1 MYNKLIVRNVQRSI
15 RDYLIYIVTMTIC
28 VTLFYAFL
36 SISSRYYKPDIGM
49 EFDMSALSD
58 GMKLAI
64 CSVTLLLFFLIR
76 YVNCYMLQR
85 RQKEF
90 AVQAVMG
97 MEQKTIGW
105 MYFAETLS
113 MGLVSIVLGIFLG
126 AVASQF
132 ISAMMLTS
140 YGRPYTF
147 TWMLFPDTVA
157 LTICFFVG
165 SLFLVGL
172 VSVRSIRKIKIID
185 MLYADRQNEPEIRK
199 SRYMYVVAVLY
210 WGILLAMT
218 ASGISK
224 MHFYYDAR
232 LPWPVDLMYW
242 GNILSPALSLLAA
255 AFWLF
260 RRKTYPFRRYL
271 AAAAALALVNGGF
284 AASVPAVK
292 DMYSLAGDQGIL
304 RLYLLYLLIDV
315 IFIICCVIYLSST
328 LIMEWKEKYPGYKY
342 KGSNLFF
349 FGQVISKLNSNAKS
363 MTLIC
368 LTLVVSVI
376 LFVAAP
382 ALTGWA
388 LGYLDVRAL
397 YDIQISTTYNG
408 VEDEADLPRGDYDVV
423 TEFMEE
429 HEISVDCD
437 CTFNLYLTKQE
448 DFHNRYKLDFPVA
461 AISLS
466 DYNTLRQMQGYEPVK
481 LAENEF
487 TTQWQTLATEE
498 EREEFLTAHPVVSTD
513 SGEFTLA
520 EREYYTE
527 PLGET
532 IYNSY
537 TDVLYVFPDEACQS
551 FLPVMRNRFITTEE
565 TISYET
571 ANTLEQAFLSQYPE
585 EPDEETGVQ
594 YLFRMSTLQINES
607 KASTFLMHVSMTY
620 GAIVLMVIC
629 LTILSLQQL
638 SEGQQCRYRFGV
650 LHKLGVDQKEKDRL
664 VLKQLSIWFGLP
676 ILVAILV
683 SVLITICL
691 FQIISLQITAYVG
704 WYDLLSQVGIMVSIL
719 AMLLVCYFISTW
731 ILFQR
736 TVME

>member
-210 WGILLAMT
+210 WGKLLAMT
-218 ASGISK
+218 ASGISQ

-232 LPWPVDLMYW
+232 FPWPVDLMYW

-328 LIMEWKEKYPGYKY
+328 LIMEWKEK
-342 KGSNLFF
+342 
-349 FGQVISKLNSNAKS
+349 
-363 MTLIC
+363 
-368 LTLVVSVI
+368 
-376 LFVAAP
+376 
-382 ALTGWA
+382 
-388 LGYLDVRAL
+388 
-397 YDIQISTTYNG
+397 
-408 VEDEADLPRGDYDVV
+408 
-423 TEFMEE
+423 
-429 HEISVDCD
+429 
-437 CTFNLYLTKQE
+437 
-448 DFHNRYKLDFPVA
+448 
-461 AISLS
+461 
-466 DYNTLRQMQGYEPVK
+466 
-481 LAENEF
+481 
-487 TTQWQTLATEE
+487 
-498 EREEFLTAHPVVSTD
+498 
-513 SGEFTLA
+513 
-520 EREYYTE
+520 
-527 PLGET
+527 
-532 IYNSY
+532 
-537 TDVLYVFPDEACQS
+537 
-551 FLPVMRNRFITTEE
+551 
-565 TISYET
+565 
-571 ANTLEQAFLSQYPE
+571 
-585 EPDEETGVQ
+585 
-594 YLFRMSTLQINES
+594 
-607 KASTFLMHVSMTY
+607 
-620 GAIVLMVIC
+620 
-629 LTILSLQQL
+629 
-638 SEGQQCRYRFGV
+638 
-650 LHKLGVDQKEKDRL
+650 
-664 VLKQLSIWFGLP
+664 
-676 ILVAILV
+676 
-683 SVLITICL
+683 
-691 FQIISLQITAYVG
+691 
-704 WYDLLSQVGIMVSIL
+704 
-719 AMLLVCYFISTW
+719 
-731 ILFQR
+731 
-736 TVME
+736 